1 MRHGESSGDEVR
13 GKRMVPVWDL
23 DPGRDFSIDLG
34 VVFFQPYQAIL
45 HFSAD
50 SDSCS
55 LLIYLFLTEV

>member
-1 MRHGESSGDEVR
+1 
-13 GKRMVPVWDL
+13 MVPVWDL

-50 SDSCS
+50 TDSMCPVVC
-55 LLIYLFLTEV
+55 LFIYF

>member
-23 DPGRDFSIDLG
+23 DPGRDFGIDLG

-50 SDSCS
+50 TDSMCPVVC
-55 LLIYLFLTEV
+55 LFIYF